1 MSVSRTPA
9 ILFTVSVLIA
19 GIVAVPIGVHIDKLR
34 GKLPSSCEVTWY
46 RAKDHTVAANPR
58 HQIPDGA
65 YIKFTNYGTAPAR
78 IVIVR
83 KRGHMKPGAKAD
95 FDLCPEAFEQLA
107 PLSDGRLKQVEWQI
121 VFP

>member
-1 MSVSRTPA
+1 MNAAFRIALFILGMSA
-9 ILFTVSVLIA
+9 ICLIYWPLFKQDT
-19 GIVAVPIGVHIDKLR
+19 KT
-34 GKLPSSCEVTWY
+34 CEVTWY
-46 RAKDHTVAANPR
+46 RAKDHTVAVNPR
-58 HQIPDGA
+58 HSVPDGA
-65 YIKFTNYGTAPAR
+65 YIKFTNKATAPER

>member
-1 MSVSRTPA
+1 MHP
-9 ILFTVSVLIA
+9 ILKWLTLFLVFGVLA
-19 GIVAVPIGVHIDKLR
+19 VVVYDVDRKVARRSKAAKP
-34 GKLPSSCEVTWY
+34 CEVTWY
-46 RAKDHTVAANPR
+46 RAKDYTVAVNPR
-58 HQIPDGA
+58 HTVPDGA
-65 YIKFTNYGTAPAR
+65 YIKFTNKATAPER